1 MSPTAM
7 ETFTNYS
14 WPGNVSELIN
24 VIERFV
30 IMIQDDQIKASHLP
44 LLVELRETQ
53 LANGK
58 EVHQSLQNAEDQ
70 FQRDYIKKAL
80 VRHNW
85 NVNQTALSLQIE
97 KDQLHEKIKNLGIS
111 FLS

>member
-1 MSPTAM
+1 M

-30 IMIQDDQIKASHLP
+30 IMIQDDQIKASHIP
-44 LLVELRETQ
+44 LLVELREAQ
-53 LANGK
+53 LANGV
-58 EVHQSLQNAEDQ
+58 EEHRSLRDAEEQ
-70 FQRDYIKKAL
+70 FERDYIKKAL

-85 NVNQTALSLQIE
+85 DMDQTASSLEIE
-97 KDQLHEKIKNLGIS
+97 KDQLHKKIKNLGIS

>member
-1 MSPTAM
+1 M

-30 IMIQDDQIKASHLP
+30 IMIQDDQIRTSHLP

-53 LANGK
+53 LANGN
-58 EVHQSLQNAEDQ
+58 VDYPSLHDAEEQ
-70 FQRDYIKKAL
+70 FERDYIKKTL
-80 VRHNW
+80 VKHNW
-85 NVNQTALSLQIE
+85 DVDRTASSLKIE
-97 KDQLHEKIKNLGIS
+97 KDQLHKKIKKLGIS